1 MPFDQLTPYL
11 PTIAIAAGAALF
23 LWGQRDR
30 LKSLVAGLKPA
41 PEAEAP
47 MTATDRFETF
57 YALRAWCEK
66 AGHAGA
72 VKVLDTQV
80 LPTIVRGSAEP
91 EGGSKP

>member
-41 PEAEAP
+41 PKAAAP
-47 MTATDRFETF
+47 LSPTDRFETF
-57 YALRAWCEK
+57 YALRTWCEK

-80 LPTIVRGSAEP
+80 LPTIVRNSAEG
-91 EGGSKP
+91 EGGPKP